1 MAVDTEKIQANL
13 AEIRE
18 RVSQAAANCGRASSE
33 VQIVVVTKYVGID
46 ETQILRKNGCAVL
59 GESRPQELV
68 RKAQTLADPGLEWHL
83 IGHLQRNKVRSV
95 LPIVDLIHS
104 CDSVRLLDA
113 INREAAK
120 AAKQVSVL
128 LEVNISGESEKHG
141 FAAEALADVLTQVV
155 ELKNVCVQGLMGMA
169 RRGPTTTARQDFSKL
184 RELRDQLLVDCPR
197 EVQLKELSMGMS
209 NDFEVAIEEGATIVR
224 IGSAL
229 FQ

>member
-1 MAVDTEKIQANL
+1 MAVDAEKIQANL
-13 AEIRE
+13 AGIRE
-18 RVSQAAANCGRASSE
+18 RVSQAAANCGRAASD
-33 VQIVVVTKYVGID
+33 VQLVVVTKYVGVD
-46 ETQILRKNGCAVL
+46 ETRILRENGCVVL
-59 GESRPQELV
+59 GESRPQELM
-68 RKAQTLADPGLEWHL
+68 RKTRALSDPGLEWHL

-95 LPIVDLIHS
+95 LPLVDLIHS
-104 CDSVRLLDA
+104 CDSLRLLDA
-113 INREAAK
+113 INREAMK

-141 FAAEALADVLTQVV
+141 FAAEALPSVLTQVV
-155 ELKNVCVQGLMGMA
+155 ELRNICVQGLMGMA
-169 RRGPTTTARQDFSKL
+169 RRGSIATARQNFSSL
-184 RELRDQLLVDCPR
+184 RELRDQLLLDCPC

>member
-1 MAVDTEKIQANL
+1 MAVDAEKILANV

-18 RVSQAAANCGRASSE
+18 RVSQAAAHCGRAPSE
-33 VQIVVVTKYVGID
+33 VQLVVVTKYVGID
-46 ETQILRKNGCAVL
+46 ETRILRENGCAVL

-68 RKAQTLADPGLEWHL
+68 RKAQTLSDPGLEWHL

-95 LPIVDLIHS
+95 LPLVDLIHS

-141 FAAEALADVLTQVV
+141 FAAEALPAVLTRVV

-169 RRGPTTTARQDFSKL
+169 RRGLPANAREDFSRL
-184 RELRDQLLVDCPR
+184 RELRDQLLVNCPC
-197 EVQLKELSMGMS
+197 EVQLNELSMGMS